1 MGNDVLFRMPV
12 RDVIC
17 YTLFKVTSIDELD
30 ARTSSC
36 NDPETALTN
45 PIEYMYPPKWL
56 RSLFITDQ
64 SRDSANCTWIM
75 HVDTRIV
82 CCDTYSLFS
91 PKIPAPKREREL
103 RKMRRSL
110 GERE

>member
-1 MGNDVLFRMPV
+1 MPA
-12 RDVIC
+12 RDVIR

-36 NDPETALTN
+36 NDSETALTS

-64 SRDSANCTWIM
+64 LIDSF
-75 HVDTRIV
+75 HIV
-82 CCDTYSLFS
+82 TSLS
-91 PKIPAPKREREL
+91 N
-103 RKMRRSL
+103 RSSIEKSIKSFL
-110 GERE
+110 QMKGQIAY